1 MLARLWRVRAS
12 LQKAFTP
19 ITLLIR
25 SYQIQN
31 KTNRFRPFLDVLC
44 IFLQFVFSHRIT
56 FVAGELDS

>member
-1 MLARLWRVRAS
+1 MLVRAS

-44 IFLQFVFSHRIT
+44 IFLSQFVFSHRIT
-56 FVAGELDS
+56 FVTGELDS